1 VKNIIIINF
10 IFNSLIFMSDKEF
23 LFEERKINDRNLH
36 RDLDQNQNE
45 KQGQEYYKGG
55 GGGSGNGF
63 FSIKTNV
70 YSKQCYSDPENPGKM
85 ICKET
90 KNSSGYDPFNK
101 ENNFK
106 KTKENV
112 YTHDSFDRNF
122 GNSGGSN
129 YNNYNDSEDNINF
142 QQNEEPSIF
151 DKMYE

>member
-1 VKNIIIINF
+1 
-10 IFNSLIFMSDKEF
+10 MSDKEF
-23 LFEERKINDRNLH
+23 LFEERRIDDRNLH
-36 RDLDQNQNE
+36 QDQ

-70 YSKQCYSDPENPGKM
+70 YSKQCYSDPDNPGKM

-112 YTHDSFDRNF
+112 YTHDPLD
-122 GNSGGSN
+122 GNYGGSN
-129 YNNYNDSEDNINF
+129 DYNRNF
-142 QQNEEPSIF
+142 QQNEEHSIF